1 MNLRLKRLSDIV
13 QTFASEEI
21 MNYSQIQPHNYGVI
35 SIISAEVT
43 EDYAYADVFVASQF
57 EEATLPK
64 FLADTAKHIE
74 RRIGKEI
81 QLRRTPHIRFR
92 IAKEQKKENNILEL
106 IHSLDAQY
114 GLSQDHSE
122 IH

>member
-1 MNLRLKRLSDIV
+1 MNLRLKRLSEIV

-21 MNYSQIQPHNYGVI
+21 MNFSQLKPHNHGII
-35 SIISAEVT
+35 SIVRAEVT
-43 EDYAYADVFVASQF
+43 EDYAYADVFVSSQY
-57 EEATLPK
+57 EEKTLPK
-64 FLADTAKHIE
+64 FLAESAKSIE

-81 QLRRTPHIRFR
+81 QLRKTPHIRFR
-92 IAKEQKKENNILEL
+92 ISKEQKSGDSILEL

-114 GLSQDHSE
+114 GLSQDHST